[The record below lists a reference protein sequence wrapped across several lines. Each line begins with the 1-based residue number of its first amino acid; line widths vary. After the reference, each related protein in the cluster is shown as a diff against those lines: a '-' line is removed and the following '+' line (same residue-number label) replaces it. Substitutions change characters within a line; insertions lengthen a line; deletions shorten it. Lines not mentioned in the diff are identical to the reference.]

1 VKKVKNIYLEIM
13 KKNVVSVKDLL
24 QTCASVTTTMTR
36 NKKKGGQNAHNQLK
50 ATTCKEKC

>member
-1 VKKVKNIYLEIM
+1 M

-36 NKKKGGQNAHNQLK
+36 NKKKGGQNAHN
-50 ATTCKEKC
+50 